1 MDINVVFSMVYNFFN
16 QKTSGSGIKNKH
28 MLNNEL
34 AEELQITNTIIRK
47 FNKRKIH
54 STFRGN
60 IWVLTL
66 SIRS

>member
-1 MDINVVFSMVYNFFN
+1 
-16 QKTSGSGIKNKH
+16 